1 MSKIYDFKNK
11 DIKIEF
17 NSIKI
22 GNSAYINQPIEVIEY
37 IEYLQ
42 NQLQQKENIIKEV
55 REYIEEH
62 IKYECD
68 DAFNGKQFY
77 SYHLYDFDKKELLEI
92 LDKVSDE

>member
-1 MSKIYDFKNK
+1 MNKTYDFKNK

-55 REYIEEH
+55 REKLNTQLAFTSSYQLNYQIAMIIIEE
-62 IKYECD
+62 
-68 DAFNGKQFY
+68 AKQ
-77 SYHLYDFDKKELLEI
+77 I
-92 LDKVSDE
+92 LDKEVN

>member
-1 MSKIYDFKNK
+1 MNKIYDFKNK

-42 NQLQQKENIIKEV
+42 NQLQQKDTIINEFM
-55 REYIEEH
+55 EEL
-62 IKYECD
+62 KW
-68 DAFNGKQFY
+68 QR
-77 SYHLYDFDKKELLEI
+77 
-92 LDKVSDE
+92 KVSLSLNKAFTVGRIDTLINKLQELKEDNK

>member
-1 MSKIYDFKNK
+1 MNKIYDFKNK

-42 NQLQQKENIIKEV
+42 NQLQQKENKEKEI
-55 REYIEEH
+55 REYCM
-62 IKYECD
+62 KYENWED
-68 DAFNGKQFY
+68 DCVNDIMK
-77 SYHLYDFDKKELLEI
+77 I
-92 LDKVSDE
+92 LDKEVN

>member
-22 GNSAYINQPIEVIEY
+22 GNSAYINQPIGVIEY

-77 SYHLYDFDKKELLEI
+77 SYHLYDFDKKELLGI
-92 LDKVSDE
+92 LEKGSDE

>member
-42 NQLQQKENIIKEV
+42 NQLQQKENKEKEI
-55 REYIEEH
+55 REYVEKH
-62 IKYECD
+62 IAMFK
-68 DAFNGKQFY
+68 NGNM
-77 SYHLYDFDKKELLEI
+77 LVDINVDELLEI
-92 LDKVSDE
+92 LNKENK